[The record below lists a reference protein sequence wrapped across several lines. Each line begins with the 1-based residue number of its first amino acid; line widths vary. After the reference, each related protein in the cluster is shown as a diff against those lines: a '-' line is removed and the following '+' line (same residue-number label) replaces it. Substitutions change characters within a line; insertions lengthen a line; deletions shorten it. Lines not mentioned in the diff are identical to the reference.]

1 MKLSFYI
8 VEKKVERKCYFCSSF
23 IDSDFMVKV
32 IDDALSENSLS
43 YKHLKLLFIVP
54 MCFIH
59 RTLKKLTLKMPEMTR
74 MFMPK
79 V

>member
-1 MKLSFYI
+1 
-8 VEKKVERKCYFCSSF
+8 
-23 IDSDFMVKV
+23 MVKV
-32 IDDALSENSLS
+32 IYDALSENSLS

-54 MCFIH
+54 THFTH

-74 MFMPK
+74 KFMPK